1 MLFQERTME
10 QKISFESAGITLRGT
25 LHVPDG
31 AGSRPAMIQ
40 CHGFGG
46 SSSGAGHPELA
57 RTLERAGYVVLRFDF
72 RGCGESDGKR
82 GSVICMEEVEDLR
95 NAIGFLE
102 QQPRVDR
109 KRIGLIGA
117 SLGGA
122 VVLYVAATD
131 QRVRVCAANGAVGNG
146 ERRFRFQYPDE
157 AGWKPFLQRLED
169 AKRERGRTGKSVMF
183 PRYDIVLIPEHN
195 RAGMPPGAI
204 MEFTAETAMSM
215 LAFNPEPLVKN
226 ISPRPLLLIHPRHDE
241 VVPKSESEHLAAAA
255 GQPCELHI
263 IDTKNHF
270 GSGDPELQRITLDWL
285 SRYMPAQ

>member
-1 MLFQERTME
+1 ME
-10 QKISFESAGITLRGT
+10 TKICFDSAGITLRGT
-25 LHVPDG
+25 LHLPEGGG
-31 AGSRPAMIQ
+31 ARPALIQ

-57 RTLERAGYVVLRFDF
+57 RTLQRAGYVVLRFDF
-72 RGCGESDGKR
+72 RGCGESDGQR

-95 NAIGFLE
+95 NAIGFLARQE
-102 QQPRVDR
+102 GVDR
-109 KRIGLIGA
+109 ERIGVIGA

-122 VVLYVAATD
+122 VVMYVAATD
-131 QRVRVCAANGAVGNG
+131 QRVRVCAASGAVGNG

-157 AGWKPFLQRLED
+157 AEWKRFVQRLEE
-169 AKRERGRTGKSVMF
+169 AKRTRERTGKSVMLH
-183 PRYDIVLIPEHN
+183 RYDIVLIPEDN

-215 LAFNPEPLVKN
+215 RSFNPEALVRN
-226 ISPRPLLLIHPRHDE
+226 IAPRPLLLIHPRHDK

-263 IDTKNHF
+263 IDTTNHF

-285 SRYMPAQ
+285 VRYLPVQASSG

>member
-1 MLFQERTME
+1 MER
-10 QKISFESAGITLRGT
+10 KISFESAGITLRGT
-25 LHVPDG
+25 LHLPEGVG
-31 AGSRPAMIQ
+31 VRPALIQ

-72 RGCGESDGKR
+72 RGCGDSDGQR

-102 QQPRVDR
+102 RQQGVDQD
-109 KRIGLIGA
+109 RIGVIGA

-122 VVLYVAATD
+122 VVLCVAATD
-131 QRVRVCAANGAVGNG
+131 SRVRVCAANGAVGNG
-146 ERRFRFQYPDE
+146 ERRFRFQYPDD
-157 AGWKPFLQRLED
+157 AVWKRFVQRLDE
-169 AKRERGRTGKSVMF
+169 AKRERERTGKSVMLH
-183 PRYDIVLIPEHN
+183 RYDIVLIPEDN

-215 LAFNPEPLVKN
+215 LAFNPEALVRN
-226 ISPRPLLLIHPRHDE
+226 IAPRPLLLIHPRHDK
-241 VVPKSESEHLAAAA
+241 VVPKSESEQLAAAA
-255 GQPCELHI
+255 GQPCALHV
-263 IDTKNHF
+263 IDTTNHF

-285 SRYMPAQ
+285 SRYMPPQPRSR